1 MTDEKKIAL
10 IADVM
15 EVDETELTSQTV
27 LSDLD
32 AWDSIAVLSF
42 IAMMDDEFHKI
53 VKGAVVK
60 SQNTVGDLM
69 KLMEE

>member
-60 SQNTVGDLM
+60 SQNTIGDLM

>member
-60 SQNTVGDLM
+60 SQNMVGDLM

>member
-15 EVDETELTSQTV
+15 EVDETELTSQTA

>member
-15 EVDETELTSQTV
+15 EVDATELTPQTV

>member
-15 EVDETELTSQTV
+15 EVDETELTPQTV